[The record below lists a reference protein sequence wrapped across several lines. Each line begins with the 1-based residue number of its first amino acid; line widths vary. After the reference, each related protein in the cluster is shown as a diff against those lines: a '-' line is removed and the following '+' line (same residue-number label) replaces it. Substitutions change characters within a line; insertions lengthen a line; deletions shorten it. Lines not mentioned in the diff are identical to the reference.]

1 MAGPLCLTA
10 IDTAARANTINT
22 AATEPAIILP
32 RPKRVLRSP
41 CSETA
46 RWKQRARP
54 CRRQSERGGEGG
66 EEHEINS
73 TACCTRLLQYQ
84 LTNDKATASPRPP
97 TIRGTAAPVMLSSC
111 GSANS
116 RCEHSVHKTS
126 RSLVHAIKMMSRTTN
141 GIFLRRRE
149 MEKSED
155 MIASYT
161 QNACR
166 RCRSP
171 HPSRVRGSPHPFSK
185 KGAGSRSPYQFFSNC
200 LWCGEASQNW

>member
-1 MAGPLCLTA
+1 MSTWRGPICRSFMAGPLCLTA

-41 CSETA
+41 CTETA

-66 EEHEINS
+66 EEHEINP
-73 TACCTRLLQYQ
+73 TACCTRHLQYQ
-84 LTNDKATASPRPP
+84 LTKTKQSPRPP
-97 TIRGTAAPVMLSSC
+97 TIRGTAAPVMLGSC

-126 RSLVHAIKMMSRTTN
+126 RSLVHAIKKTQVGRR
-141 GIFLRRRE
+141 GRCRRR
-149 MEKSED
+149 
-155 MIASYT
+155 
-161 QNACR
+161 
-166 RCRSP
+166 
-171 HPSRVRGSPHPFSK
+171 
-185 KGAGSRSPYQFFSNC
+185 
-200 LWCGEASQNW
+200 